1 MISLEQIF
9 NARILIVDDQKLH
22 SLFLKEILQKE
33 GYKNVLCL
41 MDPLKVVATSKEFQ
55 PDLIILD
62 LLMPQLDGFQ
72 VMEQLHGFRLEH
84 YLPILAISAD
94 KSSNIRLRAL
104 QSGATDFLN
113 KPFEN
118 IEIIVKIRNMIELRI
133 LHNQIASQNKLLEFK
148 VNERTKELRF
158 TQYDIIRRLAQA
170 AEFRDGDTGIHII
183 RMSQYATRLG
193 AALGLS
199 ESECDLLHHAS
210 PLHDV
215 GKIGIPV
222 SILLK
227 PGKLSAEEFEIM
239 KTHTT
244 IGAKILAGSDSPVM
258 KLAEVIALTHHERWD
273 GKGYPYAISRDEIP
287 FVGQICSVCDVFD
300 ALTSERPYKKAWSFE
315 DAVAEIKRMKNLNFN
330 PQIVDRF
337 LEILADIKNIYEK
350 YTASS

>member
-9 NARILIVDDQKLH
+9 NARILILDDQKLH
-22 SLFLKEILQKE
+22 SLFLKEVLAHE
-33 GYKNVLCL
+33 GYKNILSL
-41 MDPLKVVATSKEFQ
+41 MDPLKTIDTCKEFK

-62 LLMPQLDGFQ
+62 LLMPHLDGFQ
-72 VMEQLHGFRLEH
+72 VMEQLHDFRLEH
-84 YLPILAISAD
+84 YLPILAVSGDRAA
-94 KSSNIRLRAL
+94 NVRLRAL

-133 LHNQIASQNKLLEFK
+133 LHNQISNQNKLLELK
-148 VNERTKELRF
+148 VDERTKELRY
-158 TQYDIIRRLAQA
+158 TQFDIIRRLAQA

-183 RMSQYATRLG
+183 RMSQYAMKLG
-193 AALGLS
+193 QALGLS
-199 ESECDLLHHAS
+199 EADCDLLHHAS

-215 GKIGIPV
+215 GKIGIPD

-227 PGKLSAEEFEIM
+227 PGKLTPEEFEIM

-273 GKGYPYAISRDEIP
+273 GKGYPYGIKGDEIP

-300 ALTSERPYKKAWSFE
+300 ALTSERPYKKAWSVE
-315 DAVAEIKRMKNLNFN
+315 DAVAEIVRMRDLNFN
-330 PQIVDRF
+330 PRIVDCF
-337 LEILADIKNIYEK
+337 IEILPAIKLIRAK
-350 YTASS
+350 F

>member
-9 NARILIVDDQKLH
+9 NARILILDDQKLH
-22 SLFLKEILQKE
+22 SLFLKEVLSHE
-33 GYKNVLCL
+33 GYKNILSL
-41 MDPLKVVATSKEFQ
+41 MDPLKTIDTCKEFK

-62 LLMPQLDGFQ
+62 LLMPHLDGFQ
-72 VMEQLHGFRLEH
+72 VMEQLHDFRLEH
-84 YLPILAISAD
+84 YLPILAVSGDRAA
-94 KSSNIRLRAL
+94 NVRLRAL

-133 LHNQIASQNKLLEFK
+133 LHNQISNQNKLLELK
-148 VNERTKELRF
+148 VDERTKELRY
-158 TQYDIIRRLAQA
+158 TQFDIIRRLAQA

-183 RMSQYATRLG
+183 RMSQYAMKLG
-193 AALGLS
+193 QALGLP
-199 ESECDLLHHAS
+199 EADCDLLHHAS

-215 GKIGIPV
+215 GKIGIPD

-227 PGKLSAEEFEIM
+227 PGKLTTEEFEIM

-258 KLAEVIALTHHERWD
+258 KLAEIIALTHHERWD
-273 GKGYPYAISRDEIP
+273 GKGYPYGIKRDEIP

-300 ALTSERPYKKAWSFE
+300 ALTSERPYKKAWSVE
-315 DAVAEIKRMKNLNFN
+315 DAVAEVIRMRDLNFN
-330 PQIVDRF
+330 PRIVDCF
-337 LEILADIKNIYEK
+337 IEILPAIKSIRAK
-350 YTASS
+350 FQ